1 MSAPANGKAAQRLE
15 SFKRLLAHIHELLSL
30 DFGFVLW
37 DGSTVPADLPSNAL
51 AVVFADEG
59 VVAAMLRRPNAD
71 TFLNLWVT
79 ARIDIR
85 NGVIFDFLARQPKL
99 RTKEIRKRLDKRL
112 ALTTALEFLF
122 VPRGGP
128 WPLEAIR
135 DHQARSDGR
144 EETNKENVHYHY
156 DLSNAFYALF
166 LDPEMVYS
174 CAYFRD
180 WNNDLATAQH
190 DKLDMICRK
199 LRLKASDRL
208 LDIGCG
214 WGALVCHAA
223 KHFGVDAVGVTLAE
237 EQFVYA
243 REKVSRLGLEGKVTI
258 ELRDYSL
265 IEGGFDKIASVGMFE
280 HVGVANYP
288 AYFRA
293 IHRLLKPGGFYL
305 HHSIALRSPAYERV
319 TKKRSQTNNAV
330 ARYIFPGGE
339 LDHLGMSIANLE
351 RYGFEVHDVE
361 AWREHYARTTR
372 LWHDR
377 LSANRAAAE
386 REVGAV
392 KTRLWIAYLAGVSS
406 GFTRNSVGIFQTLAS
421 KRVRGPSG
429 LPPSREQLYR

>member
-1 MSAPANGKAAQRLE
+1 MNRLASGKAARRLE
-15 SFKRLLAHIHELLSL
+15 GFKRLLAHIRELLSL

-37 DGSTVPADLPSNAL
+37 DGSTIPADLPSNAL
-51 AVVFADEG
+51 AIVFADEG
-59 VVAAMLRRPNAD
+59 VVAAILRRPNAG

-85 NGVIFDFLARQPKL
+85 NGVIFDFLAHQPRL
-99 RTKEIRKRLDKRL
+99 RTKEIRGRLNKRL
-112 ALTTALEFLF
+112 ALTTALKFLV

-128 WPLEAIR
+128 WPLEVIR
-135 DHQARSDGR
+135 DHAARRDGS

-174 CAYFRD
+174 CAYFREWD
-180 WNNDLATAQH
+180 NDLATAQY

-199 LRLKASDRL
+199 LRLQPGDRL

-223 KHFGVDAVGVTLAE
+223 KHFGVNAVGVTLAA

-243 REKVSRLGLEGKVTI
+243 KEKVSRLGLANKVTI

-265 IEGGFDKIASVGMFE
+265 IEGDFDKIASIGMFE

-288 AYFRA
+288 AYFQT

-305 HHSIALRSPAYERV
+305 HHSIALRSAAYERRR
-319 TKKRSQTNNAV
+319 KKKPQATTAIG
-330 ARYIFPGGE
+330 RYIFPGGE

-361 AWREHYARTTR
+361 GWREHYARTTR

-386 REVGAV
+386 REVGTV
-392 KTRLWIAYLAGVSS
+392 KTRLWIAYLAAASI
-406 GFTRNSVGIFQTLAS
+406 GFARNSVGIFQTLAS

>member
-1 MSAPANGKAAQRLE
+1 MSAPASGKAARRLE
-15 SFKRLLAHIHELLSL
+15 GFRQLLAHLRELLSL

-37 DGSTVPADLPSNAL
+37 DGSTVPAGLPSTAP
-51 AVVFADEG
+51 AVVLGDEG

-71 TFLNLWVT
+71 TLLNLWVT
-79 ARIDIR
+79 ARVDIR
-85 NGVIFDFLARQPKL
+85 NGVIFDFVPRQPKP
-99 RTKEIRKRLDKRL
+99 RTREIRGRLDKTL
-112 ALTTALEFLF
+112 ALTTSLKFLF

-128 WPLEAIR
+128 WPLEAIGEREARR
-135 DHQARSDGR
+135 DGS
-144 EETNKENVHYHY
+144 EEANKENIHYHY

-166 LDPEMVYS
+166 LDPELVYS

-199 LRLKASDRL
+199 LRLKPGDRL

-223 KHFGVDAVGVTLAE
+223 RHYGVDAVGVTLAE
-237 EQFVYA
+237 EQFEYA
-243 REKVSRLGLEGKVTI
+243 KEKVSRLGLENKVSI

-265 IEGGFDKIASVGMFE
+265 VEGEFDKIASVGMFE
-280 HVGVANYP
+280 HVGVSNYP
-288 AYFRA
+288 AYFQT
-293 IHRLLKPGGFYL
+293 IHRLLKPGGLYL
-305 HHSIALRSPAYERV
+305 HHSIALRSAAYER
-319 TKKRSQTNNAV
+319 KRKRQAAAAI

-339 LDHLGMSIANLE
+339 LDHLGMSVANLE

-377 LSANRAAAE
+377 LCANRAAAE
-386 REVGAV
+386 REVGVV
-392 KTRLWIAYLAGVSS
+392 KTRLWIAYLASAS
-406 GFTRNSVGIFQTLAS
+406 IGFARNSVGVFQTLAS

-429 LPPSREQLYR
+429 LPPSREELYR

>member
-1 MSAPANGKAAQRLE
+1 MSALANGKAARRLE
-15 SFKRLLAHIHELLSL
+15 TFKRLLAHIRDLLSL

-37 DGSTVPADLPSNAL
+37 DGSTVPPDLPSNAL
-51 AVVFADEG
+51 GIVFADEG

-71 TFLNLWVT
+71 TLLNLWIT
-79 ARIDIR
+79 GRFDIR
-85 NGVIFDFLARQPKL
+85 NGVLFDFLPRQPKL
-99 RTKEIRKRLDKRL
+99 RTKEIRRRLDKRL
-112 ALTTALEFLF
+112 VLTTALKFLF
-122 VPRGGP
+122 VRRGGP
-128 WPLEAIR
+128 WPLDTIRGHEAR
-135 DHQARSDGR
+135 RNGS
-144 EETNKENVHYHY
+144 EETNKENVRYHY

-166 LDPEMVYS
+166 LDPQMVYS

-190 DKLDMICRK
+190 DKLEMICRK
-199 LRLKASDRL
+199 LRLKPGDRL

-223 KHFGVDAVGVTLAE
+223 EHFGVNAVGVTLAE
-237 EQFVYA
+237 EQFAYA
-243 REKVSRLGLEGKVTI
+243 KEKVSRLGLTNKVTI

-265 IEGGFDKIASVGMFE
+265 IEGDFDKIASIGMFE
-280 HVGVANYP
+280 HVGVANHP
-288 AYFRA
+288 AYFKA
-293 IHRLLKPGGFYL
+293 ISRLLKPGGFYL
-305 HHSIALRSPAYERV
+305 HHSIAVRSAAYERHR
-319 TKKRSQTNNAV
+319 KKKSQATTAIG
-330 ARYIFPGGE
+330 RYIFPGGE

-351 RYGFEVHDVE
+351 RHGFEVHDVE

-377 LSANRAAAE
+377 LSASHAAAE

-392 KTRLWIAYLAGVSS
+392 KTRLWVAYLAAASI
-406 GFTRNSVGIFQTLAS
+406 GFTRNSFGIFQTLAS

>member
-1 MSAPANGKAAQRLE
+1 MNAPANGQAARRLE
-15 SFKRLLAHIHELLSL
+15 SFKRLLGHIHELLSL

-51 AVVFADEG
+51 AIVFADEG
-59 VVAAMLRRPNAD
+59 VVAAMLRRPRAD
-71 TFLNLWVT
+71 TFVNLWVS
-79 ARIDIR
+79 ARIDLR
-85 NGVIFDFLARQPKL
+85 NGVIFDFPARQPRL
-99 RTKEIRKRLDKRL
+99 RTKEIRRRLDKRL
-112 ALTTALEFLF
+112 ALTTALHFLF

-128 WPLEAIR
+128 WPLEANGDHEARR
-135 DHQARSDGR
+135 DGG
-144 EETNKENVHYHY
+144 EEANKENIHYHY
-156 DLSNAFYALF
+156 DVSNAFYALF

-199 LRLKASDRL
+199 LRLKPGERL

-223 KHFGVDAVGVTLAE
+223 KHYGVDAVGVTLAQ
-237 EQFVYA
+237 EQFTYA
-243 REKVSRLGLEGKVTI
+243 KEKVSRLGLENKVTI

-265 IEGGFDKIASVGMFE
+265 IEGAFDKIASIGMFE
-280 HVGVANYP
+280 HVGAAHYP
-288 AYFRA
+288 AYFQT

-305 HHSIALRSPAYERV
+305 HHSIALRSSAYERRR
-319 TKKRSQTNNAV
+319 KKQSQAITAIG
-330 ARYIFPGGE
+330 RYIFPGGA

-361 AWREHYARTTR
+361 AWREHYAHTAR

-386 REVGAV
+386 RAIGAV
-392 KTRLWIAYLAGVSS
+392 KTRLWIAYLAAASI

-429 LPPSREQLYR
+429 LPPSREHLYR